1 MQLIDNTTHNLN
13 IIQTGSYTTLFRL
26 PGDAS
31 RSFAIEYTYKSSIVD
46 AQRTGVINL
55 VIDSVNNL
63 VSLDDEFTYSGSAS
77 NQTNLQFRANYLDV
91 NGDTTVDT
99 VAIQVLNS
107 TTNDQGYLHFKV
119 KSKT

>member
-1 MQLIDNTTHNLN
+1 MRENFFAINFANSYLLICTESPQWT
-13 IIQTGSYTTLFRL
+13 I
-26 PGDAS
+26 PS
-31 RSFAIEYTYKSSIVD
+31 RSFSIEYTYKSSVID
-46 AQRTGVINL
+46 AQRMGVINL
-55 VIDSVNNL
+55 VIDSVNNA

-107 TTNDQGYLHFKV
+107 TTSDQGYLHFKV
-119 KSKT
+119 NSKT

>member
-1 MQLIDNTTHNLN
+1 M
-13 IIQTGSYTTLFRL
+13 

-31 RSFAIEYTYKSSIVD
+31 RSFAIEYTYKSSTIDALRSGTISLVVD
-46 AQRTGVINL
+46 
-55 VIDSVNNL
+55 SSNNA
-63 VSLDDEFTYSGSAS
+63 VSLDDEFTYSGSPS

-119 KSKT
+119 SNVT